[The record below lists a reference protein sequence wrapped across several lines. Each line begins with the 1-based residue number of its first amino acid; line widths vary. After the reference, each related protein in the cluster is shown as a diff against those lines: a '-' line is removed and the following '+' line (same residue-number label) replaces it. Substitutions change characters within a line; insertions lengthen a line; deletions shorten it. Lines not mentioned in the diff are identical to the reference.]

1 MNNRQRHADLIQPEI
16 PYTQDRF
23 KLHDDDNDVVCDLD
37 FMDRMYDAA
46 FDMSTDD
53 WDACL
58 P

>member
-16 PYTQDRF
+16 SYTQDSF
-23 KLHDDDNDVVCDLD
+23 KLQDNDTEVVCDLD

>member
-1 MNNRQRHADLIQPEI
+1 MNNRQRHADSIQPEI
-16 PYTQDRF
+16 SNTENGF
-23 KLHDDDNDVVCDLD
+23 KLQDNDTDVVCDLD